1 MARTTAWRS
10 VAAAALAAAVFACKE
25 EVTAPGRCPDL
36 CPGDRLVVV
45 DTVITGVVT
54 TDTSIRGFT
63 SLSDAPILVT
73 STQSNLEAYAVLRF
87 TALPQMWFPA
97 SGDTVLLG
105 GIDSVALTVRL
116 DARDSNVTN
125 TRLLVYRL
133 PVSVDTSGV
142 FDSVKTFFRDSL
154 PIDSIQIPDSVRSG
168 DIRDTMTVASFTP
181 VAADSFRLALGFA
194 VRADSATVAILA
206 SGDFTGTPARLR
218 YYVHGAAPR
227 DTVKTSFDLL
237 PIFDTYVQSPE
248 PPPPPAGEIVVGN
261 QPSARSFLKFNI
273 PSYYVDSVTVLRA
286 TLFLTPLVAAT
297 GFPGETFTI
306 EAQPILRYF
315 GGKSILF
322 QDTSVIG
329 SGAIN
334 VGQTTEVGLEV
345 ARVLRLWKGI
355 APDSLPRAVA
365 LRTGSE
371 LLTFGQLNAAGSSAA
386 AGAPRLQVTF
396 VRPFRFGVP

>member
-1 MARTTAWRS
+1 
-10 VAAAALAAAVFACKE
+10 
-25 EVTAPGRCPDL
+25 
-36 CPGDRLVVV
+36 
-45 DTVITGVVT
+45 
-54 TDTSIRGFT
+54 
-63 SLSDAPILVT
+63 
-73 STQSNLEAYAVLRF
+73 
-87 TALPQMWFPA
+87 MWFPA

-105 GIDSVALTVRL
+105 GIDSVALIVRL

-125 TRLLVYRL
+125 TWLLVYRL
-133 PVSVDTSGV
+133 PANVDTTGA

-154 PIDSIQIPDSVRSG
+154 PIDSIEIPDSVRSG
-168 DIRDTMTVASFTP
+168 DIRDTMTVAMFTP
-181 VAADSFRLALGFA
+181 LAADSFRIALGFA

-206 SGDFTGTPARLR
+206 SSDFTGAPARLR

-237 PIFDTYVQSPE
+237 PLFDTYVQSPE
-248 PPPPPAGEIVVGN
+248 PPPPPSGEIVVGN
-261 QPSARSFLKFNI
+261 QPSARAYLKFNI

-286 TLFLTPLVAAT
+286 TLFLTPLAPAT
-297 GFPGETFTI
+297 GFPGETFTV

-322 QDTSVIG
+322 QDTAVIG
-329 SGAIN
+329 SGAVN
-334 VGQTTEVGLEV
+334 VGQTTEVGVEV

-355 APDSLPRAVA
+355 ATDSLPRAVA

-371 LLTFGQLNAAGSSAA
+371 LLTFAQLNAAGSAA
-386 AGAPRLQVTF
+386 PAGAPRLQVTF